1 MSLVLKDR
9 VLETATSPGTGTVA
23 LLGASTGYQ
32 SFANAIG
39 NANTTY
45 YTIAT
50 VGGDGWEVGIGTYYS
65 GNNSVVR
72 NTVLASSNAGN
83 LVNFSS
89 GTQSVFVTYPSEEAV
104 YLSNGNVSALG
115 NITSATWDATTIDVP
130 HGGTGLVTLNAG
142 YIPFGNGT
150 SAIASNA
157 NLQFSSNVLQVGPGY
172 QLGGTTNPLSA
183 SVGSSNGYVQS
194 YVFNNDAG
202 GSASA
207 DYVAYADNS
216 SDAHGWAD
224 IGFTSSTYNDA
235 GYSVT
240 GPNEAYILGSAPSGS
255 GASGNLVYAT
265 DSTGTTN
272 AHQWY
277 VGGFGQAKNAW
288 KMQLTASGLQLA
300 SALPTSS
307 GGTGLTSFTSGG
319 AVYATS
325 TSALTTGT
333 LPVTAG
339 GTGFATL
346 DAGRIPYG
354 NGANALASSAN
365 LSFANNTVTSPYF
378 NATADISANVAY
390 GAFNNGT
397 LGYSDTGI
405 FGSFVH
411 AENSYGQFILQN
423 TSSGNA
429 ASADY
434 IVSNDLGTKG
444 AYYGDFGI
452 NGSTFAGSGSLA
464 LPNAVYLYSVSGDLV
479 LGTTT
484 NNGVHIVT
492 NNSNTDAITINST
505 NAVAFNGSYGAN
517 TYLLQSTGNA
527 TAPIWQS
534 PANISAGSVVSTLT
548 FTSAGNGSASG
559 VSFNGSANQVIS
571 SNTILP
577 SQAGNAGKF
586 LTTDGANV
594 LSWSSTS
601 GGNSAVATGNAAI
614 IINNV
619 NITSNATIAAGQN
632 GFSVGPVTQANG
644 VSITIAS
651 GQKWVVI

>member
-1 MSLVLKDR
+1 MPLVLKDR
-9 VLETATSPGTGTVA
+9 VLETASSPGTGTVT

-32 SFANAIG
+32 DFANGVG
-39 NANTTY
+39 NSNTTY

-50 VGGDGWEVGIGTYYS
+50 VGGAEWEVGVGTYYS
-65 GNNSVVR
+65 ANNSIVR
-72 NTVLASSNAGN
+72 NTVISSSNGGN
-83 LVNFSS
+83 LANFSS
-89 GTQSVFVTYPSEEAV
+89 GTQSVFVTYPAEEAV
-104 YLSNGNVSALG
+104 YLNNGNVSALG
-115 NITSATWDATTIDVP
+115 NILSATWLGNTIDVP

-183 SVGSSNGYVQS
+183 AVGSSNAYTQS
-194 YVFNNDAG
+194 YVFNNSNG
-202 GSASA
+202 TSASA
-207 DYVAYADNS
+207 DFVAYGDNS

-224 IGFTSSTYNDA
+224 LGFTSSTYADA
-235 GYSVT
+235 AYTVT
-240 GPNEAYILGSAPSGS
+240 GPNEAYVFGSAPSGS
-255 GASGNLVYAT
+255 GATGNLVYAT
-265 DSTGTTN
+265 DSTGTEN

-277 VGGFGQAKNAW
+277 VGGFGQLKSAW
-288 KMQLTASGLQLA
+288 KMQLTAAGLQLA
-300 SALPTSS
+300 SALPTGS
-307 GGTGLTSFTSGG
+307 GGTGLTTFTSGG

-339 GTGFATL
+339 GTGFSTL
-346 DAGRIPYG
+346 AAGRIPYG
-354 NGANALASSAN
+354 AGTSALASDAN
-365 LSFANNTVTSPYF
+365 LSYANNTVTAPFF
-378 NATADISANVAY
+378 NATADITANVAY

-405 FGSFVH
+405 FGSFVTSQ
-411 AENSYGQFILQN
+411 NSYGQFILQN

-429 ASADY
+429 ASADF

-452 NGSTFAGSGSLA
+452 NGSTFAGTGSLA
-464 LPNAVYLYSVSGDLV
+464 LPNATYLYSVNGELV

-484 NNGVHIVT
+484 NNGIRFVT
-492 NNSNTDAITINST
+492 NSSSVDAMTINSS
-505 NAVAFNGSYGAN
+505 NAVAFSGNFGAN
-517 TYLLQSTGNA
+517 TFLLQSTGNA

-559 VSFNGSANQVIS
+559 VSFNGSAAQVVS

-577 SQAGNAGKF
+577 SQSGYAGKF
-586 LTTDGANV
+586 LQTDGANT
-594 LSWSSTS
+594 LSWTATT
-601 GGNSAVATGNAAI
+601 GAETTGNSAIVLNT
-614 IINNV
+614 V
-619 NITSNATIAAGQN
+619 NITSNGTVASGYN
-632 GFSVGPVTQANG
+632 GFSVGPVTTANG
-644 VSITIAS
+644 VSVTVAA
-651 GQKWVVI
+651 GQRWIIV

>member
-1 MSLVLKDR
+1 MALVLKDR
-9 VLETATSPGTGTVA
+9 VLETASSPGTGTVV

-32 SFANAIG
+32 DFANGVG

-45 YTIAT
+45 YTIST
-50 VGGDGWEVGIGTYYS
+50 VGGAGWEVGIGTYYS
-65 GNNSVVR
+65 ANNSIVR
-72 NTVLASSNAGN
+72 NTVISSSNAGN

-89 GTQSVFVTYPSEEAV
+89 GTQSVFVTYPAEEAV
-104 YLSNGNVSALG
+104 YLNNGNVSALG
-115 NITSATWDATTIDVP
+115 NITSGTWNGTTVGVP
-130 HGGTGLVTLNAG
+130 YGGTGLVTLNAG

-172 QLGGTTNPLSA
+172 QLGGTTNPLTA

-194 YVFNNDAG
+194 YIFNNSNAT
-202 GSASA
+202 SASA

-216 SDAHGWAD
+216 ADAHGWAD
-224 IGFTSSTYNDA
+224 LGFTSSTYNDA
-235 GYSVT
+235 AYTVT
-240 GPNEAYILGSAPSGS
+240 GPNESYVFGSAPTGS
-255 GASGNLVYAT
+255 GTSGNLVYAT

-272 AHQWY
+272 SHQWY
-277 VGGFGQAKNAW
+277 VGGFGQAKSAW
-288 KMQLTASGLQLA
+288 KMQLTSTGLQLA
-300 SALPTSS
+300 SALPTGS

-319 AVYATS
+319 ALYATS
-325 TSALTTGT
+325 TSALTSGT

-339 GTGFATL
+339 GTGFASLT
-346 DAGRIPYG
+346 AGRIPYG
-354 NGANALASSAN
+354 AGSSALASSAN
-365 LSFANNTVTSPYF
+365 LSFANNTVTAPFF

-405 FGSFVH
+405 FGSFVTSQ
-411 AENSYGQFILQN
+411 NSYGQFILQN

-452 NGSTFAGSGSLA
+452 NGSTFAGTGSLA
-464 LPNAVYLYSVSGDLV
+464 LPNATYLYAVNGELV

-484 NNGVHIVT
+484 NNGVRIVT
-492 NNSNTDAITINST
+492 NASATDAITINST
-505 NAVAFNGSYGAN
+505 NAVAFNGSYGNN
-517 TYLLQSTGNA
+517 TFLLQSTGNA

-548 FTSAGNGSASG
+548 FTSAGNGSATG

-577 SQAGNAGKF
+577 AQAGNSGKL
-586 LTTDGANV
+586 LTTDGANT
-594 LSWSSTS
+594 LSWTS
-601 GGNSAVATGNAAI
+601 VSGAQATGNSAI
-614 IINNV
+614 ILNNV

-644 VSITIAS
+644 VSITVAS
-651 GQKWVVI
+651 GQRWVVI